1 MCLFWVM
8 EGKSTGFGMSLGKR
22 RLDKHPSFDLWD
34 PEFLDNLSE
43 KSQLFVWRPIA
54 LLFSRKREKDHRD
67 LNSVR

>member
-1 MCLFWVM
+1 
-8 EGKSTGFGMSLGKR
+8 MSLGKR
-22 RLDKHPSFDLWD
+22 RLDKHPSFDVWD